1 MAEELNLFIQSV
13 PLNPVFDRGADT
25 VYALQLRDMSQKAID
40 LTGYRA
46 KLTIYAS
53 PTVARFGGDPIDTLT
68 TEDGRLGGR
77 DDAGN
82 AAALGADGV
91 LWVNFPKETTVGYTW
106 RSAWY
111 KLEIIS
117 AGGQVYRIADGQI
130 QVRD

>member
-53 PTVARFGGDPIDTLT
+53 PTVARFDGSPIDTLT

-77 DDAGN
+77 DDEGDAVP
-82 AAALGADGV
+82 LGADGV
-91 LWVNFPKETTVGYTW
+91 LWVNFPKETTVGYAW
-106 RSAWY
+106 RDAWY

-117 AGGQVYRIADGQI
+117 GGGQVYRIADGQI